1 MSDETKQPEP
11 SPPSN
16 GERLHIYFLPNLMT
30 AGNLLC
36 GFLALTFIV
45 QVVPDSTGSEGPVFS
60 EADIDK
66 IKNALWLILG
76 AFVFDGLDGRI
87 ARLIGKESPFGLQ
100 FDSLADIISFG
111 AAPAF
116 LMQRVILHDFNVEI
130 ERPDAHPPGGEPM
143 ALGQALGLV
152 VASVYLLCGALRLAR
167 YNCLSAMPN
176 SGNSREFLGF
186 PIPASAAMV
195 ASLTMFLIW
204 LEEKNLPTSSWRWV
218 LLALLVFLSVM
229 MVSEV
234 KYPSFKKLDFR
245 SRRPFIKF
253 VAAVVV
259 VACFVFLWTYLV
271 PIVLPLIFTAYLVY
285 GFVRP
290 RLSRKLRRE
299 IEEDFDDE

>member
-1 MSDETKQPEP
+1 MSDETPEP
-11 SPPSN
+11 LPAKSAN

-45 QVVPDSTGSEGPVFS
+45 QVTDPTGSEGYLT
-60 EADIDK
+60 ENRDIEK

-76 AFVFDGLDGRI
+76 AFVFDALDGRI
-87 ARLIGKESPFGLQ
+87 ARLIGKESEFGLQ

-116 LMQRVILHDFNVEI
+116 LMQRVILHDF
-130 ERPDAHPPGGEPM
+130 ER
-143 ALGQALGLV
+143 LGLV
-152 VASVYLLCGALRLAR
+152 VASIYLLCGALRLAR
-167 YNCLSAMPN
+167 YNCLSVMPD

-195 ASLTMFLIW
+195 ASLTMFLVW
-204 LEEKNLPTSSWRWV
+204 LEAKNLPTSSWRWV
-218 LLALLVFLSVM
+218 LLAVLVFLSVM

-245 SRRPFIKF
+245 SRRPFAKF
-253 VAAVVV
+253 VGVV
-259 VACFVFLWTYLV
+259 VAVTCFVYLWEYLV
-271 PIVLPLIFTAYLVY
+271 PIVLPLVFTSYLVY

>member
-1 MSDETKQPEP
+1 MSDETQQPEP
-11 SPPSN
+11 SPPAN

-45 QVVPDSTGSEGPVFS
+45 QVVPDQTGSEGPVFS
-60 EADIDK
+60 ATDIEK

-87 ARLIGKESPFGLQ
+87 ARLVGKESPFGLQ

-116 LMQRVILHDFNVEI
+116 LMQRVILHDFNVVS
-130 ERPDAHPPGGEPM
+130 ER
-143 ALGQALGLV
+143 LGLV

-167 YNCLSAMPN
+167 YNCLSVMPD

-218 LLALLVFLSVM
+218 LLVLLVFLSVM

-245 SRRPFIKF
+245 SRRPFTKF

-259 VACFVFLWTYLV
+259 VACFVFLWKYLV
-271 PIVLPLIFTAYLVY
+271 PIVLPLIFTSYLVY

-299 IEEDFDDE
+299 IEEDFDYE

>member
-1 MSDETKQPEP
+1 MSNNKLPQQE
-11 SPPSN
+11 SAMSL
-16 GERLHIYFLPNLMT
+16 GGGRLRIFFLPNLMT

-36 GFLALTFIV
+36 GFLALAFIV
-45 QVVPDSTGSEGPVFS
+45 QVAPETTGSEESVFS
-60 EADIDK
+60 EVDIGK
-66 IKNALWLILG
+66 IRNALWLIMG
-76 AFVFDGLDGRI
+76 AFLFDALDGRI

-100 FDSLADIISFG
+100 FDSLADVISFG

-116 LMQRVILHDFNVEI
+116 LMQRVILHDFEQV
-130 ERPDAHPPGGEPM
+130 
-143 ALGQALGLV
+143 GLV

-167 YNCLSAMPN
+167 YNCLAALPDSEN
-176 SGNSREFLGF
+176 SQEFLGL

-195 ASLTMFLIW
+195 ASLTMFLLW
-204 LEEKNLPTSSWRWV
+204 LEEKNLPSSSWRWV

-245 SRRPFIKF
+245 SRRPFAKF
-253 VAAVVV
+253 ACAVVV
-259 VACFVFLWTYLV
+259 VVCFVFLWKYLV
-271 PIVLPLIFTAYLVY
+271 PIVLTLIFTSYLIY

-299 IEEDFDDE
+299 IEEDIDDE

>member
-1 MSDETKQPEP
+1 MSDETPEP
-11 SPPSN
+11 LPATSAN

-45 QVVPDSTGSEGPVFS
+45 QVVPGSEGAVFS
-60 EADIDK
+60 AADIDN

-76 AFVFDGLDGRI
+76 AFVFDGLDGRS
-87 ARLIGKESPFGLQ
+87 ARLVGKESSFGLQ

-130 ERPDAHPPGGEPM
+130 ER
-143 ALGQALGLV
+143 LGLV

-167 YNCLSAMPN
+167 YNCLSTMPN
-176 SGNSREFLGF
+176 SGHSTEFLGF
-186 PIPASAAMV
+186 PIPASAAME
-195 ASLTMFLIW
+195 ASLTMFLVW

-218 LLALLVFLSVM
+218 LLVLLVFLSVM

-245 SRRPFIKF
+245 SRRPFTKF
-253 VAAVVV
+253 VIAVVV
-259 VACFVFLWTYLV
+259 VACFVFLWKYLV
-271 PIVLPLIFTAYLVY
+271 PIVLPLIFTSYLVY

>member
-1 MSDETKQPEP
+1 MSDETQQPEP
-11 SPPSN
+11 SPPAN

-45 QVVPDSTGSEGPVFS
+45 QVVPDPTGSEGPVFS
-60 EADIDK
+60 ATDIEK

-87 ARLIGKESPFGLQ
+87 ARLVGKESPFGLQ

-130 ERPDAHPPGGEPM
+130 ER
-143 ALGQALGLV
+143 LGLV

-176 SGNSREFLGF
+176 SGNGREFLGF

-195 ASLTMFLIW
+195 ASLTMFLVW
-204 LEEKNLPTSSWRWV
+204 LGEKNRPTSSWRWV

-245 SRRPFIKF
+245 SRRPFTKF
-253 VAAVVV
+253 VTAVVV
-259 VACFVFLWTYLV
+259 VACFVFLWKYLV
-271 PIVLPLIFTAYLVY
+271 PIVLPLIFTSYLVY

>member
-1 MSDETKQPEP
+1 MSL
-11 SPPSN
+11 
-16 GERLHIYFLPNLMT
+16 GGGRLRIFFLPNLMT

-36 GFLALTFIV
+36 GFLALAFIV
-45 QVVPDSTGSEGPVFS
+45 QVAPETTGSEESVFS
-60 EADIDK
+60 EVDIGK
-66 IKNALWLILG
+66 IRNALWLIMG
-76 AFVFDGLDGRI
+76 AFLFDALDGRI

-100 FDSLADIISFG
+100 FDSLADVISFG

-116 LMQRVILHDFNVEI
+116 LMQRVILHDFEQV
-130 ERPDAHPPGGEPM
+130 
-143 ALGQALGLV
+143 GLV

-167 YNCLSAMPN
+167 YNCLAALPDSEN
-176 SGNSREFLGF
+176 SQEFLGL

-195 ASLTMFLIW
+195 ASLTMFLLW
-204 LEEKNLPTSSWRWV
+204 LEEKNLPSSSWRWV

-245 SRRPFIKF
+245 SRRPFAKF
-253 VAAVVV
+253 ACAMIVVV
-259 VACFVFLWTYLV
+259 CFVFLWKYLV
-271 PIVLPLIFTAYLVY
+271 PIVLPLIFTSYLIY

-299 IEEDFDDE
+299 IEEDIDDE

>member
-1 MSDETKQPEP
+1 MSDEIPESLP
-11 SPPSN
+11 DTPAN
-16 GERLHIYFLPNLMT
+16 GERLRIYLLPNLMT

-45 QVVPDSTGSEGPVFS
+45 QVVPDPTGSEGPVFS
-60 EADIDK
+60 LTDIEK

-76 AFVFDGLDGRI
+76 AFVFDALDGRI

-116 LMQRVILHDFNVEI
+116 LMQRVILHDFET
-130 ERPDAHPPGGEPM
+130 
-143 ALGQALGLV
+143 LGLV

-167 YNCLSAMPN
+167 YNCLSVMPDY
-176 SGNSREFLGF
+176 GNSREFLGF

-195 ASLTMFLIW
+195 ASLTMFLVW
-204 LEEKNLPTSSWRWV
+204 LDAENLPTSSWRWV
-218 LLALLVFLSVM
+218 LLVVLVFLSVM

-245 SRRPFIKF
+245 SRRPFAKF
-253 VAAVVV
+253 VGAVVV
-259 VACFVFLWTYLV
+259 VACFVFLWKYLV
-271 PIVLPLIFTAYLVY
+271 PIVLPLIFTSYLVY

>member
-1 MSDETKQPEP
+1 MSDETRQREP
-11 SPPSN
+11 SQPAN
-16 GERLHIYFLPNLMT
+16 VERLHIYFLPNLMT

-45 QVVPDSTGSEGPVFS
+45 QVVPEGPVFS
-60 EADIDK
+60 DADVEK

-116 LMQRVILHDFNVEI
+116 LMQRVILHDFDVEL
-130 ERPDAHPPGGEPM
+130 ER
-143 ALGQALGLV
+143 LGLV

-167 YNCLSAMPN
+167 YNCLSAMPD

-195 ASLTMFLIW
+195 ASLTMFLVW

-218 LLALLVFLSVM
+218 LLAVLVFLSVM

-245 SRRPFIKF
+245 SRRPFTKF
-253 VAAVVV
+253 VVV
-259 VACFVFLWTYLV
+259 VVVIACFVFLWKYLV
-271 PIVLPLIFTAYLVY
+271 PIVLPLIFTSYLVY

>member
-1 MSDETKQPEP
+1 MSDETQQPEP

-130 ERPDAHPPGGEPM
+130 ER
-143 ALGQALGLV
+143 LGLV

-259 VACFVFLWTYLV
+259 VACFVFLWTYIV

-299 IEEDFDDE
+299 IEEDCDDE

>member
-1 MSDETKQPEP
+1 MSDETQQPEP

-45 QVVPDSTGSEGPVFS
+45 QVVPDQTGSEGPVFS
-60 EADIDK
+60 AADIEK

-116 LMQRVILHDFNVEI
+116 LMQRVILHDFNVEV
-130 ERPDAHPPGGEPM
+130 ER
-143 ALGQALGLV
+143 LGLV

-167 YNCLSAMPN
+167 YNCLSVMPGT
-176 SGNSREFLGF
+176 GNSREFLGF

-259 VACFVFLWTYLV
+259 VACFVFLWKYLV
-271 PIVLPLIFTAYLVY
+271 PIVLPLIFTSYLVY

>member
-1 MSDETKQPEP
+1 MSDETRQREP
-11 SPPSN
+11 SQPAN
-16 GERLHIYFLPNLMT
+16 VERLHIYFLPNLMT
-30 AGNLLC
+30 AGNLLG

-45 QVVPDSTGSEGPVFS
+45 QVVPEGPVFS
-60 EADIDK
+60 DADVEK

-116 LMQRVILHDFNVEI
+116 LMQRVILHDFDVEL
-130 ERPDAHPPGGEPM
+130 ER
-143 ALGQALGLV
+143 LGLV

-167 YNCLSAMPN
+167 YNCLSAMPD
-176 SGNSREFLGF
+176 SGDSREFLGF

-195 ASLTMFLIW
+195 ASLTMFLVW

-218 LLALLVFLSVM
+218 LLAVLVFLSVM

-245 SRRPFIKF
+245 SRRPFTKF
-253 VAAVVV
+253 VVAVVV
-259 VACFVFLWTYLV
+259 IACFVFLWKYLV
-271 PIVLPLIFTAYLVY
+271 PIVLPLIFTSYLVY

-299 IEEDFDDE
+299 IEEDFDDV

>member
-1 MSDETKQPEP
+1 VSDETQQPEP
-11 SPPSN
+11 SPPAN

-45 QVVPDSTGSEGPVFS
+45 QVVPDPTGSEGPVFS
-60 EADIDK
+60 ATDIEK

-87 ARLIGKESPFGLQ
+87 ARLVGKESPFGLQ

-116 LMQRVILHDFNVEI
+116 LMQRVILHDFNVVS
-130 ERPDAHPPGGEPM
+130 ER
-143 ALGQALGLV
+143 LGLV

-245 SRRPFIKF
+245 SRRPFTKF

-259 VACFVFLWTYLV
+259 VACFVFLWKYLV
-271 PIVLPLIFTAYLVY
+271 PIVLPLIFTSYLVY

>member
-1 MSDETKQPEP
+1 MSDEIPESLP
-11 SPPSN
+11 DTPAT
-16 GERLHIYFLPNLMT
+16 GERLRIYLLPNLMT

-45 QVVPDSTGSEGPVFS
+45 QVVPDPTGSEGPVFS
-60 EADIDK
+60 LTDIEK

-76 AFVFDGLDGRI
+76 AFVFDALDGRI

-116 LMQRVILHDFNVEI
+116 LMQRVILHDFET
-130 ERPDAHPPGGEPM
+130 
-143 ALGQALGLV
+143 LGLV

-167 YNCLSAMPN
+167 YNCLSVMPD

-195 ASLTMFLIW
+195 ASLTMFLVW
-204 LEEKNLPTSSWRWV
+204 LDAENLPTSSWRWV
-218 LLALLVFLSVM
+218 LLVVLVFLSVM

-245 SRRPFIKF
+245 SRRPFAKF
-253 VAAVVV
+253 VGAVVV
-259 VACFVFLWTYLV
+259 VACFVFLWKYLV
-271 PIVLPLIFTAYLVY
+271 PIVLPLIFTSYLVY

>member
-1 MSDETKQPEP
+1 VSDETQQPEP
-11 SPPSN
+11 SPPAN

-45 QVVPDSTGSEGPVFS
+45 QVVPDQTGSEGPVFS
-60 EADIDK
+60 AADIEK

-116 LMQRVILHDFNVEI
+116 LMQRVILHDFNVEV
-130 ERPDAHPPGGEPM
+130 ER
-143 ALGQALGLV
+143 LGLV

-259 VACFVFLWTYLV
+259 VACFVFLWKYLV
-271 PIVLPLIFTAYLVY
+271 PIVLPLIFTSYLVY

>member
-1 MSDETKQPEP
+1 MSDEIPESLP
-11 SPPSN
+11 DTPAN
-16 GERLHIYFLPNLMT
+16 GERLRIYLLPNLMT

-45 QVVPDSTGSEGPVFS
+45 QVVPDPTGSEGPVFS
-60 EADIDK
+60 LTDIEK

-76 AFVFDGLDGRI
+76 AFVFDALDGRI

-116 LMQRVILHDFNVEI
+116 LMQRVILHDFET
-130 ERPDAHPPGGEPM
+130 
-143 ALGQALGLV
+143 LGLV

-167 YNCLSAMPN
+167 YNCLSVMPD

-195 ASLTMFLIW
+195 ASLTMFLVW
-204 LEEKNLPTSSWRWV
+204 LDAENLPTSSWRWV
-218 LLALLVFLSVM
+218 LLVVLVFLSVM
-229 MVSEV
+229 MVSEI

-245 SRRPFIKF
+245 SRRPFAKF
-253 VAAVVV
+253 VGAVVV
-259 VACFVFLWTYLV
+259 VACFVFLWKYLV
-271 PIVLPLIFTAYLVY
+271 PIVLPLIFTSYLVY

>member
-1 MSDETKQPEP
+1 VSDETKQPEP
-11 SPPSN
+11 SPPAN

-45 QVVPDSTGSEGPVFS
+45 QVVPDPTGSEGPVFS
-60 EADIDK
+60 ATDIEK

-87 ARLIGKESPFGLQ
+87 ARLVGKESPFGLQ

-116 LMQRVILHDFNVEI
+116 LMQRVILHDFNVVS
-130 ERPDAHPPGGEPM
+130 ER
-143 ALGQALGLV
+143 LGLV

-167 YNCLSAMPN
+167 YNCLSAMPD

-245 SRRPFIKF
+245 SRRPFTKF

-259 VACFVFLWTYLV
+259 VACFVFLWKYLV
-271 PIVLPLIFTAYLVY
+271 PIVLPLIFTSYLVY

>member
-1 MSDETKQPEP
+1 
-11 SPPSN
+11 
-16 GERLHIYFLPNLMT
+16 MT

-45 QVVPDSTGSEGPVFS
+45 QVVPDPAGSAGPVFS
-60 EADIDK
+60 AADIEK
-66 IKNALWLILG
+66 IKNALWLIMG

-87 ARLIGKESPFGLQ
+87 ARLVGKESPFGLQ

-111 AAPAF
+111 VAPAF
-116 LMQRVILHDFNVEI
+116 LMQRVILHDFNIVS
-130 ERPDAHPPGGEPM
+130 ER
-143 ALGQALGLV
+143 LGLV

-167 YNCLSAMPN
+167 YNCLAAMPD
-176 SGNSREFLGF
+176 SGNNREFLGF

-195 ASLTMFLIW
+195 ASLTMFLVW

-218 LLALLVFLSVM
+218 LLAVLVFLSVM

-245 SRRPFIKF
+245 SRRPFTKF
-253 VAAVVV
+253 VVAVVV
-259 VACFVFLWTYLV
+259 VACFVFLWKYLV
-271 PIVLPLIFTAYLVY
+271 PIVLPLIFTSYLVY

>member
-1 MSDETKQPEP
+1 MSDETPEP
-11 SPPSN
+11 LPAKSAN

-45 QVVPDSTGSEGPVFS
+45 QVTDPTGSEGYLT
-60 EADIDK
+60 ENRDIEK

-76 AFVFDGLDGRI
+76 AFVFDALDGRI
-87 ARLIGKESPFGLQ
+87 ARLIGKESEFGLQ

-116 LMQRVILHDFNVEI
+116 LMQRVILHDF
-130 ERPDAHPPGGEPM
+130 ER
-143 ALGQALGLV
+143 LGLV
-152 VASVYLLCGALRLAR
+152 VASIYLLCGALRLAR
-167 YNCLSAMPN
+167 YNCLSVMHD

-195 ASLTMFLIW
+195 ASLTMFLVW
-204 LEEKNLPTSSWRWV
+204 LEAKNLPTSSWRWV
-218 LLALLVFLSVM
+218 LLAVLVFLSVM

-245 SRRPFIKF
+245 SRRPFAKF
-253 VAAVVV
+253 AGAVVV
-259 VACFVFLWTYLV
+259 VVCFVFLWKYLV
-271 PIVLPLIFTAYLVY
+271 PIVLPLIFTSYLVY

>member
-1 MSDETKQPEP
+1 VSDETRQREP
-11 SPPSN
+11 SQPAN
-16 GERLHIYFLPNLMT
+16 VERLHIYFLPNLMT

-45 QVVPDSTGSEGPVFS
+45 QVVPEGPVFS
-60 EADIDK
+60 DADVEK

-116 LMQRVILHDFNVEI
+116 LMQRVILHDFDVEL
-130 ERPDAHPPGGEPM
+130 ER
-143 ALGQALGLV
+143 LGLV

-167 YNCLSAMPN
+167 YNCLSAMPD

-195 ASLTMFLIW
+195 ASLTMFLVW

-218 LLALLVFLSVM
+218 LLAVLVFLSVM

-245 SRRPFIKF
+245 SRRPFTKF
-253 VAAVVV
+253 VVAVVV
-259 VACFVFLWTYLV
+259 IACFVFLWKYLV
-271 PIVLPLIFTAYLVY
+271 PIVLPLIFTSYLVY

-299 IEEDFDDE
+299 IEEDFDDV

>member
-1 MSDETKQPEP
+1 MSDEIPESLP
-11 SPPSN
+11 DTPAN
-16 GERLHIYFLPNLMT
+16 GERLRIYLLPNLMT

-45 QVVPDSTGSEGPVFS
+45 QVVPDPTGSDGPVFS
-60 EADIDK
+60 LTDIEK

-76 AFVFDGLDGRI
+76 AFVFDALDGRI

-116 LMQRVILHDFNVEI
+116 LMQRVILHDFET
-130 ERPDAHPPGGEPM
+130 
-143 ALGQALGLV
+143 LGLV

-167 YNCLSAMPN
+167 YNCLSVMPDY
-176 SGNSREFLGF
+176 GNSREFLGF

-195 ASLTMFLIW
+195 ASLTMFLVW
-204 LEEKNLPTSSWRWV
+204 LDAENLPTSSWRWV
-218 LLALLVFLSVM
+218 LLVVLVFLSVM

-245 SRRPFIKF
+245 SRRPFAKF
-253 VAAVVV
+253 VGAVVV
-259 VACFVFLWTYLV
+259 VACFVFLWKYLV
-271 PIVLPLIFTAYLVY
+271 PIVLPLIFTSYLVY

>member
-1 MSDETKQPEP
+1 MSDETQQPEP
-11 SPPSN
+11 SPPAN

-45 QVVPDSTGSEGPVFS
+45 QVVPDPTGSEGPVFS
-60 EADIDK
+60 ATDIEK

-87 ARLIGKESPFGLQ
+87 ARLVGKESPFGLQ

-116 LMQRVILHDFNVEI
+116 LMQRVILHDFNVVS
-130 ERPDAHPPGGEPM
+130 ER
-143 ALGQALGLV
+143 LGLV

-167 YNCLSAMPN
+167 YNCLSVMPD

-245 SRRPFIKF
+245 SRRPFTKF

-259 VACFVFLWTYLV
+259 VACFVFLWKYLV
-271 PIVLPLIFTAYLVY
+271 PIVLPLIFTSYLVY

-299 IEEDFDDE
+299 IEEDFDYE

>member
-1 MSDETKQPEP
+1 M
-11 SPPSN
+11 
-16 GERLHIYFLPNLMT
+16 HIYFLPNLMT

-45 QVVPDSTGSEGPVFS
+45 QVVPGSEGAVFS
-60 EADIDK
+60 AADIDN

-87 ARLIGKESPFGLQ
+87 ARLVGKESSFGLQ

-130 ERPDAHPPGGEPM
+130 ER
-143 ALGQALGLV
+143 LGLV

-167 YNCLSAMPN
+167 YNCLSTMPN
-176 SGNSREFLGF
+176 SGHSTEFLGF

-195 ASLTMFLIW
+195 ASLTMFLVW

-245 SRRPFIKF
+245 SRRPFTKF

-259 VACFVFLWTYLV
+259 VACFVFLWKYLV
-271 PIVLPLIFTAYLVY
+271 PIVLPLIFTSYLVY

>member
-1 MSDETKQPEP
+1 VSDETKQPEP
-11 SPPSN
+11 SPPAN

-45 QVVPDSTGSEGPVFS
+45 QVVPDPTGSEGPVFS
-60 EADIDK
+60 ATDIEK
-66 IKNALWLILG
+66 IKNALWLIMG

-87 ARLIGKESPFGLQ
+87 ARLVGKESPFGLQ

-116 LMQRVILHDFNVEI
+116 LMQRVILHDFNVVS
-130 ERPDAHPPGGEPM
+130 ER
-143 ALGQALGLV
+143 LGLV

-167 YNCLSAMPN
+167 YNCLSAMPD

-245 SRRPFIKF
+245 SRRPFTKF

-259 VACFVFLWTYLV
+259 VACFVFLWKYLV
-271 PIVLPLIFTAYLVY
+271 PIVLPLIFTSYLVY

>member
-1 MSDETKQPEP
+1 M
-11 SPPSN
+11 
-16 GERLHIYFLPNLMT
+16 HIYFLPNLMT

-45 QVVPDSTGSEGPVFS
+45 QVVPDPTGSEGPVFS
-60 EADIDK
+60 ATDIEK

-87 ARLIGKESPFGLQ
+87 ARLVGKESPFGLQ

-116 LMQRVILHDFNVEI
+116 LMQRVILHDFNVVS
-130 ERPDAHPPGGEPM
+130 ER
-143 ALGQALGLV
+143 LGLV

-167 YNCLSAMPN
+167 YNCLSVMPD

-245 SRRPFIKF
+245 SRRPFTKF

-259 VACFVFLWTYLV
+259 VACFVFLWKYLV
-271 PIVLPLIFTAYLVY
+271 PIVLPLIFTSYLVY

>member
-1 MSDETKQPEP
+1 MSDETRQREP
-11 SPPSN
+11 SQPAN
-16 GERLHIYFLPNLMT
+16 VERLHIYFLPNLMT

-45 QVVPDSTGSEGPVFS
+45 QVVPEGPVFS
-60 EADIDK
+60 DADVEK

-116 LMQRVILHDFNVEI
+116 LMQRVILHDFDVEL
-130 ERPDAHPPGGEPM
+130 ER
-143 ALGQALGLV
+143 LGLV

-167 YNCLSAMPN
+167 YNCLSAMPD
-176 SGNSREFLGF
+176 SGDSREFLGF

-195 ASLTMFLIW
+195 ASLTMFLVW

-218 LLALLVFLSVM
+218 LLAVLVFLSVM

-245 SRRPFIKF
+245 SRRPFTKF
-253 VAAVVV
+253 VVAVVV
-259 VACFVFLWTYLV
+259 IACFVFLWKYLV
-271 PIVLPLIFTAYLVY
+271 PIVLPLIFTSYLVY

>member
-1 MSDETKQPEP
+1 MSDETPEP
-11 SPPSN
+11 LPAKSAN

-45 QVVPDSTGSEGPVFS
+45 QVTDPTGSEGYLT
-60 EADIDK
+60 ENRDIEK

-76 AFVFDGLDGRI
+76 AFVFDALDGRI
-87 ARLIGKESPFGLQ
+87 ARLIGKESEFGLQ

-116 LMQRVILHDFNVEI
+116 LMQRVILHDF
-130 ERPDAHPPGGEPM
+130 ER
-143 ALGQALGLV
+143 LGLV
-152 VASVYLLCGALRLAR
+152 VASIYLLCGALRLAR
-167 YNCLSAMPN
+167 YNCLSVMPD

-195 ASLTMFLIW
+195 ASLTMFLVW
-204 LEEKNLPTSSWRWV
+204 LEAKNLPTSSWRWV
-218 LLALLVFLSVM
+218 LLAVLVFLSVM

-245 SRRPFIKF
+245 SRRPFAKF
-253 VAAVVV
+253 VGVV
-259 VACFVFLWTYLV
+259 VAVTCFVYLWEYLV
-271 PIVLPLIFTAYLVY
+271 PILLPLIFTSYLVY

>member
-1 MSDETKQPEP
+1 MSDETQQPEP
-11 SPPSN
+11 SPPAN

-45 QVVPDSTGSEGPVFS
+45 QVVPDQTGSEGPVFS
-60 EADIDK
+60 AADIEK

-116 LMQRVILHDFNVEI
+116 LMQRVILHDFNVEV
-130 ERPDAHPPGGEPM
+130 ER
-143 ALGQALGLV
+143 LGLV

-167 YNCLSAMPN
+167 YNCLSVMPGT
-176 SGNSREFLGF
+176 GNSREFLGF

-259 VACFVFLWTYLV
+259 VACFVFLWKYLV
-271 PIVLPLIFTAYLVY
+271 PIVLPLIFTSYLVY

>member
-1 MSDETKQPEP
+1 MSDETQQPEP

-111 AAPAF
+111 AAPAV
-116 LMQRVILHDFNVEI
+116 LMQRVILHDFNVEV
-130 ERPDAHPPGGEPM
+130 ER
-143 ALGQALGLV
+143 LGLV

-167 YNCLSAMPN
+167 YNCLSVMPGT
-176 SGNSREFLGF
+176 GNSREFLGF

-259 VACFVFLWTYLV
+259 VACFVFLWKYLV
-271 PIVLPLIFTAYLVY
+271 PIVLPLIFTSYLVY

>member
-11 SPPSN
+11 SPPAN

-45 QVVPDSTGSEGPVFS
+45 QVVPDPTGSEPVFS
-60 EADIDK
+60 ATDIEK

-87 ARLIGKESPFGLQ
+87 ARLVGKESQFGLQ

-130 ERPDAHPPGGEPM
+130 ER
-143 ALGQALGLV
+143 LGLV

-245 SRRPFIKF
+245 SRRPFTKF

-259 VACFVFLWTYLV
+259 VACFVFLWKYLV
-271 PIVLPLIFTAYLVY
+271 PIVLPLIFTSYLVY

>member
-1 MSDETKQPEP
+1 MSDETQQPEP
-11 SPPSN
+11 SPPAN

-45 QVVPDSTGSEGPVFS
+45 QVAPDQTASEGAVFS
-60 EADIDK
+60 VLDIEK
-66 IKNALWLILG
+66 IKNALWLIMG

-87 ARLIGKESPFGLQ
+87 ARLVGKESPFGLQ

-116 LMQRVILHDFNVEI
+116 LMQRVILHDFNVVS
-130 ERPDAHPPGGEPM
+130 ER
-143 ALGQALGLV
+143 LGLV

-167 YNCLSAMPN
+167 YNCLSAMPD

-195 ASLTMFLIW
+195 ASLTMFLVW

-245 SRRPFIKF
+245 SRRPFTKF
-253 VAAVVV
+253 VVAVVV
-259 VACFVFLWTYLV
+259 VACFVFLWKYLV
-271 PIVLPLIFTAYLVY
+271 PIVLPLIFTSYLVY

>member
-1 MSDETKQPEP
+1 MSDETQQREP
-11 SPPSN
+11 SQPAN
-16 GERLHIYFLPNLMT
+16 VERLHIYFLPNLMT

-45 QVVPDSTGSEGPVFS
+45 QVVPEGPVFS
-60 EADIDK
+60 DADVEK

-116 LMQRVILHDFNVEI
+116 LMQRVILHDFDVEL
-130 ERPDAHPPGGEPM
+130 ER
-143 ALGQALGLV
+143 LGLV

-167 YNCLSAMPN
+167 YNCLSAMPD
-176 SGNSREFLGF
+176 SGNSQEFLGF

-195 ASLTMFLIW
+195 ASLTMFLVW

-218 LLALLVFLSVM
+218 LLAVLVFLSVM

-245 SRRPFIKF
+245 SRRPFTKF
-253 VAAVVV
+253 VVAVVV
-259 VACFVFLWTYLV
+259 IACFVFLWKYLV
-271 PIVLPLIFTAYLVY
+271 PIVLPLIFTSYLVY

>member
-1 MSDETKQPEP
+1 VSDETQQPEP
-11 SPPSN
+11 SPPAN

-45 QVVPDSTGSEGPVFS
+45 QVVPDPTGSEGPVFS
-60 EADIDK
+60 AADIEK

-87 ARLIGKESPFGLQ
+87 ARLVGKESPFGLQ

-116 LMQRVILHDFNVEI
+116 LMQRVILHDFNVVS
-130 ERPDAHPPGGEPM
+130 ER
-143 ALGQALGLV
+143 LGLV

-167 YNCLSAMPN
+167 YNCLSAMPD

-195 ASLTMFLIW
+195 ASLTMFLVW

-245 SRRPFIKF
+245 SRRPFTKF
-253 VAAVVV
+253 VVAVVV
-259 VACFVFLWTYLV
+259 VACFVFLWKYLV
-271 PIVLPLIFTAYLVY
+271 PIVLPLIFTSYLVY

>member
-1 MSDETKQPEP
+1 MSDEIPESLP
-11 SPPSN
+11 DTPAN
-16 GERLHIYFLPNLMT
+16 GERLRIYLLPNLMT

-45 QVVPDSTGSEGPVFS
+45 QVVPDPTGSEGPVFS
-60 EADIDK
+60 LTDIEK

-76 AFVFDGLDGRI
+76 AFVFDALDGRI

-116 LMQRVILHDFNVEI
+116 LMQRVILHDFET
-130 ERPDAHPPGGEPM
+130 
-143 ALGQALGLV
+143 LGLV

-167 YNCLSAMPN
+167 YNCLSVMPD

-195 ASLTMFLIW
+195 ASLTMFLVW
-204 LEEKNLPTSSWRWV
+204 LDAENLPTSSWRWV
-218 LLALLVFLSVM
+218 LLLVLVFLSVM

-245 SRRPFIKF
+245 SRRPFAKF
-253 VAAVVV
+253 VGAVVV
-259 VACFVFLWTYLV
+259 VACFVFLWKYLV
-271 PIVLPLIFTAYLVY
+271 PIVLPLIFTSYLVY

>member
-1 MSDETKQPEP
+1 MSDEIPESLP
-11 SPPSN
+11 DTSAN
-16 GERLHIYFLPNLMT
+16 GERLRIYLLPNLMT

-45 QVVPDSTGSEGPVFS
+45 QVVPDPTGSEGPVFS
-60 EADIDK
+60 LTDIEK

-76 AFVFDGLDGRI
+76 AFVFDALDGRI

-116 LMQRVILHDFNVEI
+116 LMQRVILHDFET
-130 ERPDAHPPGGEPM
+130 
-143 ALGQALGLV
+143 LGLV

-167 YNCLSAMPN
+167 YNCLSVMPD

-195 ASLTMFLIW
+195 ASLTMFLVW
-204 LEEKNLPTSSWRWV
+204 LDAENLPTSSWRWV
-218 LLALLVFLSVM
+218 LLVVLVFLSVM

-245 SRRPFIKF
+245 SRRPFAKF
-253 VAAVVV
+253 VGAVVV
-259 VACFVFLWTYLV
+259 VACFVFLWKYLV
-271 PIVLPLIFTAYLVY
+271 PIVLPLIFTSYLVY

>member
-1 MSDETKQPEP
+1 VSDDTEQPEP
-11 SPPSN
+11 SPPAN

-45 QVVPDSTGSEGPVFS
+45 QVVPDPTGSEGPVFS
-60 EADIDK
+60 ATDIEK

-87 ARLIGKESPFGLQ
+87 ARLVGKESPFGLQ

-130 ERPDAHPPGGEPM
+130 ER
-143 ALGQALGLV
+143 LGLV

-176 SGNSREFLGF
+176 SGNGREFLGF

-195 ASLTMFLIW
+195 ASLTMFLVW

-245 SRRPFIKF
+245 SRRPFTKF
-253 VAAVVV
+253 VTAVVV
-259 VACFVFLWTYLV
+259 VACFVFLWKYLV
-271 PIVLPLIFTAYLVY
+271 PIVLPLIFTSYLVY

>member
-1 MSDETKQPEP
+1 MSDETQQPEP

-130 ERPDAHPPGGEPM
+130 ER
-143 ALGQALGLV
+143 LGLV

-167 YNCLSAMPN
+167 YNCLSAMPD